1 MNKRVLILL
10 ILAAIWA
17 LGSWWYYTCKI
28 KGFCDSNKILSTT
41 STMHPA
47 STATPSIPEGEKKED
62 EKEVEVEVET
72 KDESKTKSA
81 EKEDAQQV
89 NSTDSTEPKEAVDS
103 DGDGLTD
110 DEEATLKTNP
120 NKTDSDG
127 DGIPDNEEVGEEPS
141 AATDTD
147 GDGKINALDDDDDND
162 NLPTLLEG
170 AINTNPLEKDTDGD
184 GLDDATEV
192 GDNTGVPLDTDSDK
206 LINAID
212 PDDDNDGL
220 TTLDELALK
229 TNPLKK
235 DTDGDGIE
243 DGEEIGDKTG
253 KPKDSDDDGI
263 IDALDNNNSPKA
275 EVVLAEEKEKEPE
288 KPKDEKAAED
298 EVTVEPVTAETAT
311 TIQGSRL
318 YFPFRSAEPKLSK
331 SAATYFAKV
340 AKWLKESADNKVT
353 LTGHTDNVGAEAAN
367 KRLGLKRAEI
377 IKTMLVKQGA
387 PKNQIKLDSKG
398 ESTPIK
404 SNKTQKGRKKNRR
417 VELTPSDKSTSAK

>member
-1 MNKRVLILL
+1 MKKRVLILL
-10 ILAAIWA
+10 ILAAIWT

-28 KGFCDSNKILSTT
+28 KGLCHSNKALTT
-41 STMHPA
+41 A
-47 STATPSIPEGEKKED
+47 GAIGAVSTALPVTSEKEATDVVETMDEAEGE
-62 EKEVEVEVET
+62 EKEPQ
-72 KDESKTKSA
+72 K
-81 EKEDAQQV
+81 
-89 NSTDSTEPKEAVDS
+89 TDSADSEVSKESVDS

-110 DEEATLKTNP
+110 DEETTLKTNP

-127 DGIPDNEEVGEEPS
+127 DGIPDNEEVGDEPS
-141 AATDTD
+141 TATDTD
-147 GDGKINALDDDDDND
+147 GDGIINALDEDDDND

-192 GDNTGVPLDTDSDK
+192 GGNTGIPLDTDNDK

-220 TTLDELALK
+220 TTLDEIALK

-243 DGEEIGDKTG
+243 DGEEIGEKTG
-253 KPKDSDDDGI
+253 KPKDSDEDGI

-275 EVVLAEEKEKEPE
+275 EVVLAEENNEQNLEEKAPT
-288 KPKDEKAAED
+288 DEKVAAD
-298 EVTVEPVTAETAT
+298 EVTVEPVQTGTSA

-331 SAATYFAKV
+331 SAAKYFANV
-340 AKWLKESADNKVT
+340 AKWLKESTDNKVT
-353 LTGHTDNVGAEAAN
+353 LTGHTDSVGSKTVN
-367 KRLGLKRAEI
+367 KKLGLKRAEI
-377 IKTMLVKQGA
+377 IQKMLIKQGA

-398 ESTPIK
+398 EGNPIK
-404 SNKTQKGRKKNRR
+404 SNKTERGRKRNRR
-417 VELTPSDKSTSAK
+417 VELTPSGNNDSTK

>member
-1 MNKRVLILL
+1 MKKRVLILL
-10 ILAAIWA
+10 ILAAIWT

-28 KGFCDSNKILSTT
+28 KGFCSSNKALTT
-41 STMHPA
+41 AGAIGAASMAIPA
-47 STATPSIPEGEKKED
+47 VSEAE
-62 EKEVEVEVET
+62 EKEAKTNEDDKT
-72 KDESKTKSA
+72 ESE
-81 EKEDAQQV
+81 EKEEPQQTD
-89 NSTDSTEPKEAVDS
+89 NTDSAEPKEAVDS

-127 DGIPDNEEVGEEPS
+127 DGIPDNEEVGYEPS

-147 GDGKINALDDDDDND
+147 GDGIINALDEDDDND

-184 GLDDATEV
+184 GIDDATEV
-192 GDNTGVPLDTDSDK
+192 GDNTGVPLDTDNDK

-220 TTLDELALK
+220 TTLDEIALK

-243 DGEEIGDKTG
+243 DGEEIGDETG
-253 KPKDSDDDGI
+253 KPKDSDEDGI

-275 EVVLAEEKEKEPE
+275 EVVVAEEALKPE
-288 KPKDEKAAED
+288 ETGDEKAAED
-298 EVTVEPVTAETAT
+298 EVTVETVKAETAT
-311 TIQGSRL
+311 AIQGSRL

-331 SAATYFAKV
+331 SAAKYFAKV
-340 AKWLKESADNKVT
+340 AKWLQESTDNKVT
-353 LTGHTDNVGAEAAN
+353 LTGHTDSIGGKTVN

-377 IKTMLVKQGA
+377 IKKMLIKQGA

-398 ESTPIK
+398 ESKPIK
-404 SNKTQKGRKKNRR
+404 SNKTEKGRKKNRR
-417 VELTPSDKSTSAK
+417 VELTPSGKGAAAK